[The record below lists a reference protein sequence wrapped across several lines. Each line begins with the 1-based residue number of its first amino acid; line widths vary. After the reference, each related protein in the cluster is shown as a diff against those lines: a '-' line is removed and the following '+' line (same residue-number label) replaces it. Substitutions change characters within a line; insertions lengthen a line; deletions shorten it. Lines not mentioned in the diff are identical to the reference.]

1 MKHSLQQPKLRPC
14 AFGTGYANLFKVH
27 EDGDLMEAMQLAA
40 DLAEGISQL
49 CGRLDEAINNDGVAY
64 CAEVRALGFL
74 GNVVETLVRS
84 SIYGL
89 KLSLKAGGE

>member
-1 MKHSLQQPKLRPC
+1 MMRSVQQPKLRPC
-14 AFGTGYANLFKVH
+14 AFGTVYANLFKVH

-49 CGRLDEAINNDGVAY
+49 CGRLDESINNDGIAL
-64 CAEVRALGFL
+64 CAEVRTLGFL

-84 SIYGL
+84 SVYGI
-89 KLSLKAGGE
+89 KASFEAGGE